1 MAKWVKDPSIVTALA
16 VVTAVAQVPCLAWEH
31 LHGTGAAKK
40 KKKKKEKDIVDL
52 KKCTTSKLRVIFY
65 LGQNED

>member
-16 VVTAVAQVPCLAWEH
+16 LVTAVAQVPCLAWEH

-40 KKKKKEKDIVDL
+40 KKKKR
-52 KKCTTSKLRVIFY
+52 KKTLLT
-65 LGQNED
+65 